1 MARILTVDDSI
12 TMRQMINFTLSDAGY
27 SVTEAGNFDEA
38 MAQAALSK
46 FDLVICDLNMPGK
59 NGLELVKT
67 LRAMPEFRFIPILM
81 ITTEQREETKAAG
94 KAVGVTSWIVKPFN
108 PTALLETLKKLLK

>member
-27 SVTEAGNFDEA
+27 AVTEAGNYDEA
-38 MAQAALSK
+38 MAQIALNK

-81 ITTEQREETKAAG
+81 ITTEHKEETKAAG